1 MGKEERLEG
10 AEGEVE
16 LWMVGCFEV
25 LPWPASRS
33 LPAAAN
39 WRPLALCCGYLE
51 ASADIRRSASATA
64 TACRWEGST
73 FFAPVS

>member
-1 MGKEERLEG
+1 MEKEERLGRLVG

-33 LPAAAN
+33 LPASAN
-39 WRPLALCCGYLE
+39 WRPLALLWTTLKLLLT
-51 ASADIRRSASATA
+51 SRRSA
-64 TACRWEGST
+64 RPPQLPGL
-73 FFAPVS
+73 